1 MWMGPNGLMVKDVG
15 NLSGFDYLSV
25 VLFWEKA
32 AFM

>member
-1 MWMGPNGLMVKDVG
+1 MVDVG

-32 AFM
+32 AFMWKMATV